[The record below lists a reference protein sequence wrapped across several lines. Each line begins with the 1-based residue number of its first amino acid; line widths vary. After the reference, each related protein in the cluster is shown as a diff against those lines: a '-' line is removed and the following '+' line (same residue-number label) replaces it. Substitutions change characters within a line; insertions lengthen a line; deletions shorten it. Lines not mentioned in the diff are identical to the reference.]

1 MPVNGG
7 GRPPCPGHQVQAY
20 RLEQAVSAALEQ
32 VDPWRSVLRLAT
44 PPRQTETAED
54 LARGWMD
61 LDHAARARLMPT
73 LIQRLELDE
82 ARQEMTIVLVPDAST
97 VASAVLQALPTP
109 PVNQ

>member
-1 MPVNGG
+1 
-7 GRPPCPGHQVQAY
+7 
-20 RLEQAVSAALEQ
+20 
-32 VDPWRSVLRLAT
+32 
-44 PPRQTETAED
+44 
-54 LARGWMD
+54 MD